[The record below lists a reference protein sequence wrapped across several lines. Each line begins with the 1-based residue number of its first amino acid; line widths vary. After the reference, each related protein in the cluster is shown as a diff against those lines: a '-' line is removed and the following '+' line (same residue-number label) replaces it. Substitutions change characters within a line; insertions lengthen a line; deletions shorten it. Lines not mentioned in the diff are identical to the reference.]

1 MRFLMHGFCL
11 VACSLLAPYEYAHSA
26 TPECIVPGS
35 PGGGGDLTCQLI
47 KSALAEAKVFN
58 EPMQVSYMPGGVG
71 AVTYNTIVVQ
81 RPAEPD
87 TLIAWSSGSL
97 LNIAQGKFGRFD
109 ESAVRWVAAVGK
121 SYGAIAVRSDSP
133 YQNLDDL
140 VKALK
145 KQPRRVLFGSGGTAG
160 GQDWV
165 QAALIAKAAGIDIA
179 DLRYI
184 ALESGGESATALLG
198 GYTEVSSTD
207 VFESM
212 PYVRR
217 GQMRLLA
224 VLAEQRLDGELKDIP
239 TAKEQGYDI
248 VCPVVRGYY
257 LGPNVSDEDYARW
270 KTLFDQQLASDQF
283 ARLRAERRLLPF
295 ALTGDE
301 LQAYVQQQVKHY
313 KALIKDLRKE

>member
-1 MRFLMHGFCL
+1 M
-11 VACSLLAPYEYAHSA
+11 
-26 TPECIVPGS
+26 
-35 PGGGGDLTCQLI
+35 TCQLI

-179 DLRYI
+179 ELRYI